1 MNNHL
6 IGKTIRNRYHIIEQI
21 GRGGTGITYIAE
33 DRQCFNDLCVV
44 KQLKPQSNNPQT
56 LEIARRLFDTEADIL
71 GQLGNHDCI
80 PRLLAYFEENKHFFI
95 VQELIKGRDLN
106 EEITN
111 QPYFSQEAIFDLLE
125 NVLEILVFVQEYGV
139 IHRDIKP
146 SNLIRRDSDGKI
158 VLIDFGS
165 VKQLA
170 IHNNQQ
176 NNQQKVL
183 QRPTII
189 VGTENYIPLEQI
201 MGNPGFYSDLH
212 ALGIVAVQA
221 LTNKLPRDLPTDA
234 RGELI
239 WHNSLTKNSQYNPQ
253 LLKVIDKA
261 ICYHHQQRYQSA
273 KEFLADLR
281 AIKNKPSNTF
291 LPSKSQFTSLNPT
304 NFFKSKLIKNKKIKV
319 SLLIVLAI
327 AICGLLLM
335 FIMWQTK
342 KVSYISYKN
351 QDYGVKINYPKTW
364 QVQTRDDFL
373 ISGFIFISPLENS
386 QDSFQENVSVFV
398 ENLVSDTSLNEYT
411 TESIAEIK
419 QFSDPNITNAKLTT
433 LGSYEGRSVIYQG
446 KDRGIVVKRMQI
458 WMVFDSRAYTIT
470 YTAQPEHYEKF
481 LPIVKRIT
489 NSFDLLLSN
498 K

>member
-6 IGKTIRNRYHIIEQI
+6 IGKTIRNRYYIIKQI
-21 GRGGTGITYIAE
+21 GRGGTGITYVAE

-56 LEIARRLFDTEADIL
+56 LEIAKRLFDTEADIL
-71 GQLGNHDCI
+71 GKLGNHDGI

-95 VQELIKGRDLN
+95 VQELIKGRDLG
-106 EEITN
+106 EEIAN
-111 QPYFSQEAIFDLLE
+111 QPYFSESAIFNLLE

-165 VKQLA
+165 VKQLE
-170 IHNNQQ
+170 IHNNRA
-176 NNQQKVL
+176 NNQPNTI
-183 QRPTII
+183 QRPTVI

-201 MGNPGFYSDLH
+201 MGNPGFYSDIH

-239 WHNSLTKNSQYNPQ
+239 WHNSLAKKAQYHPQ

-273 KEFLADLR
+273 QEFLAALR
-281 AIKNKPSNTF
+281 ATKNQNT
-291 LPSKSQFTSLNPT
+291 LLSKSQFTSLNPT
-304 NFFKSKLIKNKKIKV
+304 SFFKNKLIKHKKNRIII
-319 SLLIVLAI
+319 LTILAI
-327 AICGLLLM
+327 AICGLFLT
-335 FIMWQTK
+335 FIWLQTK
-342 KVSYISYKN
+342 KVSYISYEN

-364 QVQTRDDFL
+364 EVQTRDDFL

-419 QFSDPNITNAKLTT
+419 QFSDPNITNAKLTN
-433 LGSYEGRSVIYQG
+433 LGAYEGRSIIYQG
-446 KDRGIVVKRMQI
+446 REGNIVVKRMQI
-458 WMVFDSRAYTIT
+458 WTVSDGRAYTIT

-489 NSFDLLLSN
+489 NSFDLLLLN
-498 K
+498 Q